1 MGNQATNFCIFVK
14 EKEYLHMK
22 DSNEDIVKWRAKNKT
37 FQFIRNKLR
46 ETFYGLLP
54 LVSE

>member
-1 MGNQATNFCIFVK
+1 
-14 EKEYLHMK
+14 MK
-22 DSNEDIVKWRAKNKT
+22 DSNKDVVINGEQKNKI